1 MVQAETREE
10 VMSAESLFQLLCE
23 KTSEEYRTHWEKTHP
38 QPPLGLIILAL
49 VLGIVF
55 TSFGMK
61 LPAAVAFIV
70 MGLQVAWLVI
80 GLVVRAYV
88 STSEKEAMILRG
100 EFPKEVGESI
110 LSRLRWWNHLIVPQ
124 HWARH
129 SRIHERR
136 YELENRLEELS
147 REIQRLEA
155 AEESSQAN
163 LDDATSTDPMGL
175 AAKINTLSERLRYE
189 AEVAG
194 LQEELP
200 RMRQQFSLY
209 QALLLKVR
217 QVTDR
222 LDRIERLTLRV
233 ERVSDFGEIARRAT
247 DLLEQRRQLV
257 HYVDRIDPEEFLEL
271 VRVREAYEDSYNAT
285 ESTEEPDGDLHEQ
298 P

>member
-1 MVQAETREE
+1 MIQAESREE
-10 VMSAESLFQLLCE
+10 VMSADSLFGLLCE
-23 KTSEEYRTHWEKTHP
+23 KTSEEYRIHWEKAHP
-38 QPPLGLIILAL
+38 QPPIGLIILAL
-49 VLGIVF
+49 VLGLVF

-70 MGLQVAWLVI
+70 MGLQVAWLLI

-88 STSEKEAMILRG
+88 STSETEAMIRRG
-100 EFPKEVGESI
+100 EFPKEVTESV
-110 LSRLRWWNHLIVPQ
+110 LGRLRWWNHLIVPQ

-136 YELENRLEELS
+136 YELETRLEELG

-163 LDDATSTDPMGL
+163 LDSATSADPMGL
-175 AAKINTLSERLRYE
+175 AAKINTLTERLRFE
-189 AEVAG
+189 AEVSG
-194 LQEELP
+194 IQEELP
-200 RMRQQFSLY
+200 RLRQEYGLY

-222 LDRIERLTLRV
+222 LDRIERLVFRA
-233 ERVSDFGEIARRAT
+233 ERVSDVGEVARRAT
-247 DLLEQRRQLV
+247 DILEQRRDLV

-271 VRVREAYEDSYNAT
+271 VRVRESYETHLPTTD
-285 ESTEEPDGDLHEQ
+285 ESESGRTDGGEQ